1 MSIQNTHQRVET
13 GADGRSRGTTRG
25 RILKA
30 AREITT
36 EKPLDTIN
44 LAEVARKAGV
54 SWPTVRR
61 HVGNKEHLR
70 SLLAEERPE
79 LLEKNLNT
87 RGRILAAASQVFAE
101 HGYDGA
107 TLDMVAA
114 DAGVTKGAVYWHFAS
129 KGELFLALLEQD
141 VQWMSKAIPE
151 VLRSVSE
158 IEDPIERW
166 TKVLES
172 EFEACVE
179 NPDWP
184 RLFLEFSH
192 SSRNP
197 EVRERLHELYDRIQK
212 IIGDAVRR
220 AQEDGHLS
228 PELDPDAVGMLLRS
242 LLNGLLLNWLVYRE
256 QVSTDTLLPE
266 LARTLWHGLKPREVE
281 GSSR

>member
-1 MSIQNTHQRVET
+1 MSMQNIHQRVEA
-13 GADGRSRGTTRG
+13 GADGRSRSTTRG
-25 RILKA
+25 RILEA
-30 AREITT
+30 AREIAT

-61 HVGNKEHLR
+61 HVGNKQHLR
-70 SLLAEERPE
+70 ALLADERPE

-87 RGRILAAASQVFAE
+87 RGRILAAASRVFAE

-141 VQWMSKAIPE
+141 VEWMSKAIPE
-151 VLRSVSE
+151 VLRSVGE

-197 EVRERLHELYDRIQK
+197 EVKKRLHELYDRTQK
-212 IIGDAVRR
+212 IIGDAVRQ
-220 AQEDGHLS
+220 AQEAGHLS
-228 PELDPDAVGMLLRS
+228 PELDPDAVGMLFRS

-256 QVSTDTLLPE
+256 QVNTDALLPE
-266 LARTLWHGLKPREVE
+266 LARTLWHGLKPPKAES
-281 GSSR
+281 SSR

>member
-1 MSIQNTHQRVET
+1 MGMQNVHQRVEA
-13 GADGRSRGTTRG
+13 GADGRSQGTTRG
-25 RILKA
+25 RILEA
-30 AREITT
+30 AREIAA

-70 SLLAEERPE
+70 ALLAEERPE

-129 KGELFLALLEQD
+129 KGELFLALLEQH
-141 VQWMSKAIPE
+141 VQWTSKAIPG
-151 VLRSVSE
+151 VLKSVSE

-172 EFEACVE
+172 EFEVCTE

-197 EVRERLHELYDRIQK
+197 EVRKRLHELYDRTLE
-212 IIGDAVRR
+212 IIGDAVRQ
-220 AQEDGHLS
+220 AQQNGHLS
-228 PELDPDAVGMLLRS
+228 PELDPDAVGILFRS

-256 QVSTDTLLPE
+256 QINTDTLLPE
-266 LARTLWHGLKPREVE
+266 LARILWHGIQTQEA
-281 GSSR
+281 

>member
-1 MSIQNTHQRVET
+1 MGMQNIHQGVGAE
-13 GADGRSRGTTRG
+13 ADGHSQGTTRG
-25 RILKA
+25 RILEA
-30 AREITT
+30 ARVIAA

-70 SLLAEERPE
+70 ALLAKERPE

-129 KGELFLALLEQD
+129 KGELFLALLERD

-151 VLRSVSE
+151 VLKRVSE

-172 EFEACVE
+172 EFEICTE

-197 EVRERLHELYDRIQK
+197 EVRERLRELYDK
-212 IIGDAVRR
+212 TLEIIGDAVRQ
-220 AQEDGHLS
+220 AQESGHLW
-228 PELDPDAVGMLLRS
+228 PELDPDAVGILFRS

-256 QVSTDTLLPE
+256 QINTDVLLPE
-266 LARTLWHGLKPREVE
+266 LARILWYGIQTHEA
-281 GSSR
+281 